1 MVISMFAGLKNDY
14 VQVVVLQPRYHEKM
28 EAMGW
33 VKDPGLLPEQYD
45 EPAHEESEAGK
56 EESNHD
62 HELAVMAMDTKD
74 DVESFIKEHYGV
86 DIDKRG
92 SLDTVKDK
100 AIGVI
105 NDSGRA
111 D

>member
-1 MVISMFAGLKNDY
+1 MPISMFIGTKEDY

-33 VKDPGLLPEQYD
+33 VKDPELLPENKAPNQ
-45 EPAHEESEAGK
+45 
-56 EESNHD
+56 D

-92 SLDTVKDK
+92 GLDTVKDK

-105 NDSGRA
+105 NDSGRGN
-111 D
+111 